1 MAGAEII
8 ALVGLF
14 ASVSQLVSSGN
25 NARLWISDLSER
37 ARREMVILPI
47 LDKEASTVLS
57 LARSIQCSYASP
69 ANIDCFLQGCITEC
83 EALIESVGTW
93 RTNQKV
99 GPEVSWIDKVR
110 MAIAWKKKEEQIK
123 QHLENIDR
131 HKVSLILYLT
141 AHCAQSTTK
150 IADLLE
156 AHLTTGVVSDNHF
169 PMFLNLKPP
178 LLCGVHLA
186 DHRRGR
192 RSSPSNRC
200 SVFLAGADNYGNTS
214 RQYFTIL

>member
-1 MAGAEII
+1 
-8 ALVGLF
+8 
-14 ASVSQLVSSGN
+14 
-25 NARLWISDLSER
+25 
-37 ARREMVILPI
+37 MVILPI

-57 LARSIQCSYASP
+57 LAWSIQCSYASP

-110 MAIAWKKKEEQIK
+110 MVIAWKKKEEQIK

-141 AHCAQSTTK
+141 AH
-150 IADLLE
+150 
-156 AHLTTGVVSDNHF
+156 LTTGV
-169 PMFLNLKPP
+169 L
-178 LLCGVHLA
+178 
-186 DHRRGR
+186 
-192 RSSPSNRC
+192 
-200 SVFLAGADNYGNTS
+200 
-214 RQYFTIL
+214 

>member
-83 EALIESVGTW
+83 QALIESVG
-93 RTNQKV
+93 
-99 GPEVSWIDKVR
+99 DKVR

-141 AHCAQSTTK
+141 AH
-150 IADLLE
+150 
-156 AHLTTGVVSDNHF
+156 LTTGVASQPHVAIADSRKSRGSAAILRSSHRR
-169 PMFLNLKPP
+169 PLAIRGTLLNLKTP
-178 LLCGVHLA
+178 G
-186 DHRRGR
+186 
-192 RSSPSNRC
+192 
-200 SVFLAGADNYGNTS
+200 
-214 RQYFTIL
+214 